1 MINSTR
7 KNIKYSD
14 FTTNFDIHPIKNDLI
29 TLTNED
35 SVKLS
40 LKNIILTESKERFF
54 EPTLGGGIYKL
65 LFENIT
71 VFTSALISNQIK
83 TSIENFEKRVNLL
96 NVSVIPDEDNNQYN
110 ITIVFSLINNN
121 NPITFSMILKRLR

>member
-96 NVSVIPDEDNNQYN
+96 NVSVIPDEDNDQYN